1 MKAVLA
7 TCVALS
13 LVASLA
19 GEASAAAKRKQKHYS
34 NRDVSTKTY
43 GYRAGSG
50 SYDSNATP
58 AWYPHDSSQLPFG
71 SKMWWEQKG
80 RETGGGGDRN

>member
-1 MKAVLA
+1 MRAAIA

-13 LVASLA
+13 FVASWA
-19 GEASAAAKRKQKHYS
+19 GEADAAPNRKAKHYA
-34 NRDVSTKTY
+34 NRHIGTKTY
-43 GYRAGSG
+43 GYRANSG
-50 SYDSNATP
+50 SYDPNASP

-71 SKMWWEQKG
+71 SKIWWEQKG